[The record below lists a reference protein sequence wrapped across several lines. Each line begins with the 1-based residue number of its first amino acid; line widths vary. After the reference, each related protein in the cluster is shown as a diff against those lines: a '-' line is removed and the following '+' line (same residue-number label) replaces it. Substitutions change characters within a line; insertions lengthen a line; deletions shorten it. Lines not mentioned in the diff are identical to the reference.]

1 MYILNDILNLHRNII
16 LKFNVGRRLR
26 KLVGWSAVRVVLVLI
41 GATIILVVISVLVV
55 STLAASSSVSSVSP
69 IISTPTTAAS
79 RVKSWSGRSLSKGV
93 NVQHFFFLPS
103 HIGISF
109 SRSGDGVEK
118 RRFFIIKLLIRF
130 ILLVNS

>member
-93 NVQHFFFLPS
+93 NVQHFSSCHLILVLVSVEVEMVSKKDDFL
-103 HIGISF
+103 
-109 SRSGDGVEK
+109 
-118 RRFFIIKLLIRF
+118 L
-130 ILLVNS
+130 